1 MTTSTKIKSFVKQ
14 FVATVQGDNVDAQA
28 QKVLRQADSALKS
41 QIPSLEGDL
50 IGLEDNLESAKEK
63 QALARI
69 NSGRSI
75 DNRQDYIANLLRAKN
90 AVTEAEENLELHK
103 EKITFLKSELL
114 ALDEEVDA

>member
-14 FVATVQGDNVDAQA
+14 FVATVQGEDANAKA
-28 QKVLRQADSALKS
+28 QKVLRRADSALKS

-50 IGLEDNLESAKEK
+50 ISLEDNLESAKEK

-69 NSGRSI
+69 NNGKSI
-75 DNRQDYIANLLRAKN
+75 DSSELYISNLLRAKN

-103 EKITFLKSELL
+103 EKIAFLKSELL
-114 ALDEEVDA
+114 ALDEEVEA